1 MFSVTKSEH
10 PMEGCTLG
18 GVFIVL
24 EQEMQEFG
32 RLSMLSDYFL
42 WSGHAQKR
50 LCGSH
55 DPVHLVFGAIWWE
68 MLKIVYPPIPSYHYI
83 CIMYPNCFFQ
93 DHLT

>member
-1 MFSVTKSEH
+1 MFYLPESCQHMELVFSVTKSEH
-10 PMEGCTLG
+10 PMEECTLG

-42 WSGHAQKR
+42 CSGHAQKR

-55 DPVHLVFGAIWWE
+55 DPVHLLFGAIWQE
-68 MLKIVYPPIPSYHYI
+68 LLENCIPSYSISLH
-83 CIMYPNCFFQ
+83 
-93 DHLT
+93 